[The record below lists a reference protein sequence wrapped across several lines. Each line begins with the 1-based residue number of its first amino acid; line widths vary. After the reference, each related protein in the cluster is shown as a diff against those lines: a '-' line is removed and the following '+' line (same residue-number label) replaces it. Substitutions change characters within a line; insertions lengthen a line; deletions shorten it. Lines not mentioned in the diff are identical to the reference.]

1 VRADRLVAIVLLLQA
16 RGAMSAGQLAKE
28 LEVSTRTILRDVEAL
43 GAAGVPVYTER
54 GAGGGIR
61 LLDGY
66 RTDLTGLSAGEAEAL
81 FLMGIPGPLD
91 ELGLGS
97 SLDAARRKVLA
108 ALPPAGRDTA
118 ERVRQ
123 RIHVD
128 ATDWETERPAPRW
141 LATITRALWDERRL
155 VLRYVR
161 ADNKTVLRHV
171 DPLGLVL
178 KAGQWY
184 LVAWAG
190 RWDATFRV
198 SRVVHAEIVDEAA
211 HRPPDFDLAAYWE
224 AFLRNFD
231 ERRAPLSVRIR
242 VEPHA
247 VDLLPRA
254 LGEGVRTQ
262 LWNTPVADDGS
273 VELDLRFDSLDDA
286 RLQLMGLGTSITV
299 LDPPALCED
308 LVRSATELVRA
319 YSPDAGRLRR

>member
-1 VRADRLVAIVLLLQA
+1 MCVRADRLVAIVLLLQA
-16 RGAMSAGQLAKE
+16 RGAMSARQLAAE

-54 GAGGGIR
+54 GASGGIR
-61 LLDGY
+61 LLEGY

-108 ALPPAGRDTA
+108 ALPPAGRDNA

-128 ATDWETERPAPRW
+128 ATDWDTERRPLDW
-141 LATITRALWDERRL
+141 LATITRALWAERR
-155 VLRYVR
+155 VALRYVR
-161 ADNKTVLRHV
+161 ADNRTVVRHV

-190 RWDATFRV
+190 RWTATFRV
-198 SRVVHAEIVDEAA
+198 SRVVHAEVLDDMVR
-211 HRPPDFDLAAYWE
+211 RPPEFDLTAYWD
-224 AFLRNFD
+224 AFLRDFD
-231 ERRAPLSVRIR
+231 RRRTPLRVRIR
-242 VEPHA
+242 VGAGA

-254 LGEGVRTQ
+254 LGEPVRTK
-262 LWNTPVADDGS
+262 LADAPAGDDGS
-273 VELDLRFDSLDDA
+273 VEIELRFDSLDDA
-286 RLQLMGLGTSITV
+286 RVQLAGFGTAITV
-299 LDPPALCED
+299 VDPPALRDEMVRVARD
-308 LVRSATELVRA
+308 LLDVYAGTRS
-319 YSPDAGRLRR
+319 